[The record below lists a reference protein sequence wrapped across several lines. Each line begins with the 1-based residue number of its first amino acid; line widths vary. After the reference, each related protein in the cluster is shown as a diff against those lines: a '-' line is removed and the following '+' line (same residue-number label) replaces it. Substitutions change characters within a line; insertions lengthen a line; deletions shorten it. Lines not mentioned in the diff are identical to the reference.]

1 MGFLDRFL
9 RKMQESNPDTPLN
22 VRRALELIGKG
33 NLLED
38 GGEPT
43 KALALYDT
51 ATELAPFLARSHLN
65 RGNALAACE
74 DFNGAIE
81 AFSKALEIDPNYAG
95 AHFNLGNTY
104 LRFGKLELACE
115 AFTQALRVRPDY
127 VDAEVALGAAL
138 DDLRQFESACA
149 HYRRALKLQPDYV
162 QVHCNLA
169 NSLKKLNRFEEAL
182 KSYQHTI
189 ALDPQYADAYNNM
202 ATVLQDLGRLDE
214 AKSGYLKALELK
226 PDSIDTLGNLL
237 FVLNYVEPDPC
248 CSPLAHA
255 RKFGDLVARKVEP
268 YEHWNVSLH
277 TDRCLRVGF
286 VSGDL
291 REHPVGFF
299 LENVLKALVQ
309 RSAGRLL
316 CVAYSN
322 HSFEDAITQRLRSN
336 FQLWRSC
343 VGLSDA
349 ALAKQIHDDAIDV
362 LIDLSGH
369 TASNRLP
376 AFAFRP
382 APVQVSWLGYFGTTG
397 VQAMD
402 YLLADPWTLPLSD
415 ECNFTEKIWRL
426 PETRL
431 CFTPP
436 ALSIDVS
443 KLPAL
448 DNGYVTFGCFNN
460 LTKMIEP
467 VVALWS
473 TILRAVPE
481 SRLFLKSPQLNEP
494 SVRQRVQEQFSIHGI
509 DFSRLLFEGLSPRHE
524 YLAAYHRVDI
534 ALDPFPYTGG
544 TTTVEALWMGVP
556 VVTLAG
562 DRYLSRQGVGLLAN
576 AGLNNWIANTTLDYV
591 EIARSRSS
599 DLQSLCSL
607 RAQLREQVL
616 GSPIFDAPRFA
627 QHFENALRD
636 MWRNWCKQRGS
647 QTT

>member
-1 MGFLDRFL
+1 MAFLDRLFR
-9 RKMQESNPDTPLN
+9 RKQELNSDTPIN
-22 VRRALELIGKG
+22 ERRALELIGKG

-38 GGEPT
+38 GGEPA
-43 KALALYDT
+43 KALVLYDN
-51 ATELAPFLARSHLN
+51 ATRLAPGLARSHLN
-65 RGNALAACE
+65 RGNALVACE
-74 DFNGAIE
+74 DFKGAIE
-81 AFSKALEIDPNYAG
+81 AFSKALEIDPHYAG

-104 LRFGKLELACE
+104 MRLGKLELARE
-115 AFTQALRVRPDY
+115 AYTSALKVVPEY
-127 VDAEVALGAAL
+127 TDAEVALGAVL
-138 DDLRQFESACA
+138 EDLRQFESACS
-149 HYRRALKLQPDYV
+149 HYRRALELQPNYV
-162 QVHCNLA
+162 QVHCNLG

-182 KSYQHTI
+182 ASYRYAI
-189 ALDPQYADAYNNM
+189 ELDPNYVDAHNNM
-202 ATVLQDLGRLDE
+202 ATILQDLGRLEE
-214 AKSGYLKALELK
+214 AKSSYLRALELK
-226 PDSIDTLGNLL
+226 PDSIDTQGNLL
-237 FVLNYVEPDPC
+237 FVLNYDEPDPC
-248 CSPLAHA
+248 CSALAHA
-255 RKFGDLVARKVEP
+255 RRFGELVARNAAP
-268 YEHWNVSLH
+268 YMHWDVSPH
-277 TDRCLRVGF
+277 ADRCLRVGF
-286 VSGDL
+286 VSGDF

-299 LENVLKALVQ
+299 LENALGALVK
-309 RSAGRLL
+309 RSAGRLQ

-322 HSFEDAITQRLRSN
+322 HAFEDAITQRLRSN

-349 ALAKQIHDDAIDV
+349 ALAKQIYDDAVDI

-376 AFAFRP
+376 VFAFRP

-436 ALSIDVS
+436 ALNIDVS

-460 LTKMIEP
+460 LTKIVGP

-473 TILRAVPE
+473 AILRAVPE

-494 SVRQRVQEQFSIHGI
+494 SVRQRVQEQFASHGI

-544 TTTVEALWMGVP
+544 TTTIEALWMGVP

-562 DRYLSRQGVGLLAN
+562 ERFLSRQGVGLLSN
-576 AGLNNWIANTTLDYV
+576 AGLNDWIANTAVDYV

-599 DLQSLCSL
+599 DLRSLCSL
-607 RAQLREQVL
+607 RARLREQVL

-636 MWRNWCKQRGS
+636 IWRVWCTQSGNP
-647 QTT
+647 TT